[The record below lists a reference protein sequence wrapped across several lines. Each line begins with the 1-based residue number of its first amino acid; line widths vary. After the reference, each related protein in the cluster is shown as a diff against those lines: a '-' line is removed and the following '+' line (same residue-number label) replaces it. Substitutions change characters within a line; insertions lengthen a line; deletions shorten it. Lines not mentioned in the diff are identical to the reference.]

1 MKGQK
6 QSRID
11 NVEKRLAAMT
21 RVLQELINEV
31 QNTKTIALGVH
42 QTIKEMPDYDEAIEK
57 LKKKNG
63 EMQQVSEG
71 EARLEIPDDQKENL
85 QKV

>member
-11 NVEKRLAAMT
+11 NIEKRLAAMT
-21 RVLQELINEV
+21 RVLQEIINET

-42 QTIKEMPDYDEAIEK
+42 QTIKEMPDYEEAIEK
-57 LKKKNG
+57 LKEKATREPG
-63 EMQQVSEG
+63 EGTSFDSDGKISE
-71 EARLEIPDDQKENL
+71 
-85 QKV
+85 

>member
-31 QNTKTIALGVH
+31 QNTKTIALGLSLIH
-42 QTIKEMPDYDEAIEK
+42 I
-57 LKKKNG
+57 
-63 EMQQVSEG
+63 
-71 EARLEIPDDQKENL
+71 
-85 QKV
+85 

>member
-6 QSRID
+6 QSRTD
-11 NVEKRLAAMT
+11 ALEKRMAAVT
-21 RVLQELINEV
+21 NVLQQLINELNNV
-31 QNTKTIALGVH
+31 KTISMGTL

-57 LKKKNG
+57 LKKKNE

-71 EARLEIPDDQKENL
+71 EAKLEIPD
-85 QKV
+85 

>member
-11 NVEKRLAAMT
+11 NIEKRLAAMT
-21 RVLQELINEV
+21 RVLQEIINDV

-42 QTIKEMPDYDEAIEK
+42 QTIKEMPDYEKAIEK
-57 LKKKNG
+57 LKEKATG
-63 EMQQVSEG
+63 EHGEG
-71 EARLEIPDDQKENL
+71 E
-85 QKV
+85 KVISDGKISK

>member
-11 NVEKRLAAMT
+11 NIEKRLAAMT
-21 RVLQELINEV
+21 RVLQEIINET

-42 QTIKEMPDYDEAIEK
+42 QTIKEMPDYEKAIEK
-57 LKKKNG
+57 LKEKAAREPG
-63 EMQQVSEG
+63 EGTSFDSDG
-71 EARLEIPDDQKENL
+71 KIS
-85 QKV
+85 

>member
-6 QSRID
+6 QSRVD
-11 NVEKRLAAMT
+11 NLEKRMAAVT
-21 RVLQELINEV
+21 NVLQQLINEL
-31 QNTKTIALGVH
+31 NNIKTISMGTL

-57 LKKKNG
+57 LKKKNE

-71 EARLEIPDDQKENL
+71 EAKLEIPDD
-85 QKV
+85 

>member
-31 QNTKTIALGVH
+31 QNTKTLAFGTH
-42 QTIKEMPDYDEAIEK
+42 ETIKAMPDYEEAIEK
-57 LKKKNG
+57 LKEKAAG
-63 EMQQVSEG
+63 EHGEG
-71 EARLEIPDDQKENL
+71 EEVISDGKIS
-85 QKV
+85 K

>member
-42 QTIKEMPDYDEAIEK
+42 QTIKEMPDYEEAIEK
-57 LKKKNG
+57 LKEKAAG
-63 EMQQVSEG
+63 EHGEREEVVSDG
-71 EARLEIPDDQKENL
+71 KIS
-85 QKV
+85 

>member
-6 QSRID
+6 QSRTD
-11 NVEKRLAAMT
+11 ALEKRMAAMT

-42 QTIKEMPDYDEAIEK
+42 QTIKEMPNYEEAIEK
-57 LKKKNG
+57 LKKKVA
-63 EMQQVSEG
+63 EEPSEG
-71 EARLEIPDDQKENL
+71 EEALSCGTDSK
-85 QKV
+85 

>member
-31 QNTKTIALGVH
+31 QHTKTVALGVH
-42 QTIKEMPDYDEAIEK
+42 QTIKEMPDYEEAIEK
-57 LKKKNG
+57 LKEKAARKP
-63 EMQQVSEG
+63 SEG
-71 EARLEIPDDQKENL
+71 EEIISDGKIS
-85 QKV
+85 K

>member
-42 QTIKEMPDYDEAIEK
+42 QTIKEMPNYEEAIEK
-57 LKKKNG
+57 LKEKAAG
-63 EMQQVSEG
+63 EHGEG
-71 EARLEIPDDQKENL
+71 E
-85 QKV
+85 KVISDGKISE

>member
-21 RVLQELINEV
+21 RVLQELINDV

-42 QTIKEMPDYDEAIEK
+42 QTIKEMPDYEEAIEK
-57 LKKKNG
+57 LKA
-63 EMQQVSEG
+63 QVTEKASAKAET
-71 EARLEIPDDQKENL
+71 KS
-85 QKV
+85 

>member
-11 NVEKRLAAMT
+11 NIEKRLAAMT
-21 RVLQELINEV
+21 RVLQEIINET

-42 QTIKEMPDYDEAIEK
+42 QTIKEMPNYEEAIEK
-57 LKKKNG
+57 LKEKAAREPG
-63 EMQQVSEG
+63 EGTSFDSDGKISE
-71 EARLEIPDDQKENL
+71 
-85 QKV
+85 

>member
-6 QSRID
+6 QIRVD
-11 NVEKRLAAMT
+11 NLEKRMAAVT
-21 RVLQELINEV
+21 NVLQQLINELNNV
-31 QNTKTIALGVH
+31 KTISMGTL

-57 LKKKNG
+57 LKKKNE

-71 EARLEIPDDQKENL
+71 EARLEIPDDQKEDL

>member
-6 QSRID
+6 QSRVD
-11 NVEKRLAAMT
+11 NLEKRMAAVT
-21 RVLQELINEV
+21 NVLQQLINELNNV
-31 QNTKTIALGVH
+31 KTISMGTL

-57 LKKKNG
+57 LKKKNE

-71 EARLEIPDDQKENL
+71 EAKLEIPE
-85 QKV
+85 